1 MNQGLIRSDSGGT
14 INVAG
19 AALVN
24 QNIAEAVGAGSVL
37 RLDSSVDN
45 SAGVLRSTADG
56 VVVQNGVTVSGGSI
70 TNSGGATY
78 RINGSGTLSGVTL
91 TSGSN
96 IDLASAPATGRVN
109 SGMTVNGTINIGSS
123 SLLNFEGNQT
133 LGGTGSIVFGAG
145 GNNRVGVDGGNKT
158 LTIASG
164 VTIRGVHGSIGLGQL
179 INGSGNAVINNGTIN
194 SDGGGT
200 ITVQGL
206 NSGLTNNGLLRAQNG
221 TLNVLT
227 ALSGTGTLQ
236 VDAAGTMNLMAGAKT
251 QGQLAMGAPGAALTL
266 STGNLTIN
274 NDYTNVG
281 AGTGNAFNRRAGVT
295 GAGLIVAGGD
305 AAQAITGTNVT
316 NGNTANATLTIGNV
330 RIGATSFDYQIANT
344 GNTGPALRGAIQ
356 TSVNGANLNDARLS
370 GTGVAAGNYNTG
382 GPGSNTGNLG
392 VTFTAANAGA
402 LAPLSGQVLNLRS
415 NFENIADQKLNIVLA
430 GGAAAYNA
438 AVGSA
443 APTPVTVANQRVG
456 GANTAALTISNTA
469 ATGVFSEDLHASF
482 GANGGAA
489 TNNGASIAGV
499 VAGGNNVGTLS
510 VGVNT
515 TTSGAKTGTVTLNYQ
530 TAGAVG
536 GVTTASVLP
545 AWANQ
550 AVTVNGNVYQAASG
564 ALQTAPLNFGTVQV
578 GQSVSQNLVVRNTA
592 TGAAGFVEDLNASFG
607 SASGTGAGLIS
618 GIGSLSG
625 ILAGSNS
632 NAGNGTMIVTLTPA
646 PPAWSMGTLP

>member
-1 MNQGLIRSDSGGT
+1 
-14 INVAG
+14 
-19 AALVN
+19 
-24 QNIAEAVGAGSVL
+24 
-37 RLDSSVDN
+37 
-45 SAGVLRSTADG
+45 
-56 VVVQNGVTVSGGSI
+56 
-70 TNSGGATY
+70 
-78 RINGSGTLSGVTL
+78 VTL

-164 VTIRGVHGSIGLGQL
+164 VTIRGVDGSIGLGQL

-221 TLNVLT
+221 TLNVST

-382 GPGSNTGNLG
+382 GP
-392 VTFTAANAGA
+392 AAI
-402 LAPLSGQVLNLRS
+402 P
-415 NFENIADQKLNIVLA
+415 
-430 GGAAAYNA
+430 
-438 AVGSA
+438 
-443 APTPVTVANQRVG
+443 
-456 GANTAALTISNTA
+456 
-469 ATGVFSEDLHASF
+469 AT
-482 GANGGAA
+482 
-489 TNNGASIAGV
+489 
-499 VAGGNNVGTLS
+499 
-510 VGVNT
+510 
-515 TTSGAKTGTVTLNYQ
+515 
-530 TAGAVG
+530 
-536 GVTTASVLP
+536 
-545 AWANQ
+545 WA
-550 AVTVNGNVYQAASG
+550 
-564 ALQTAPLNFGTVQV
+564 
-578 GQSVSQNLVVRNTA
+578 
-592 TGAAGFVEDLNASFG
+592 
-607 SASGTGAGLIS
+607 
-618 GIGSLSG
+618 
-625 ILAGSNS
+625 
-632 NAGNGTMIVTLTPA
+632 
-646 PPAWSMGTLP
+646 